1 MTTSSSLRPLLLT
14 ANEDKRYFP
23 PPNSAMRKEEGFP
36 VADLVA
42 RKVNDDKLIE
52 MSPNHFEGTDKVRC

>member
-1 MTTSSSLRPLLLT
+1 
-14 ANEDKRYFP
+14 
-23 PPNSAMRKEEGFP
+23 MRKEEGFP